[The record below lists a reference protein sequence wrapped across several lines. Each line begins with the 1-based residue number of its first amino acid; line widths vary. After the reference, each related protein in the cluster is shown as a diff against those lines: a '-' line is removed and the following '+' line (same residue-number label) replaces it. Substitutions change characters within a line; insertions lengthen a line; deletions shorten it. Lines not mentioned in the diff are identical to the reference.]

1 MTDIFPPGASTIP
14 QLRRAAKAWAAANKD
29 ISSKRVQQ
37 IISIFIHDPSPMKKC
52 MGGILLGYMPAQ
64 RHTLNPS
71 LYDEWLEHTE
81 GWAAIDAICYGNFT
95 AKEMLE
101 NFAGW
106 KALIKRLMRSKNIN
120 KRRAA
125 IVLLTK
131 PVTQSDD
138 KRLSQLAFAVIDALK
153 SEKSILITKAISWLL
168 RNLTKLHPEEVR
180 EYLHSQKDQL
190 PKIAVRETIN
200 KLKYGKKNVR

>member
-1 MTDIFPPGASTIP
+1 
-14 QLRRAAKAWAAANKD
+14 
-29 ISSKRVQQ
+29 
-37 IISIFIHDPSPMKKC
+37 MKKC
-52 MGGILLGYMPAQ
+52 MGGILLGYIPAQ
-64 RHTLNPS
+64 RHTLPPS
-71 LYDEWLEHTE
+71 LYDKWLEHTE

-95 AKEMLE
+95 AKEILE
-101 NFAGW
+101 KFAGW
-106 KALIKRLMRSKNIN
+106 KVLIKRLAGSKNIN

-138 KRLSQLAFAVIDALK
+138 KRLSQLAFGVIDALK

-168 RNLTKLHPEEVR
+168 RNLTQLHPEEVK

-190 PKIAVRETIN
+190 PKIAIRETVN
-200 KLKYGKKNVR
+200 KLKHGVKTGR